1 MHDKTQHTD
10 VYSIVTNRII
20 EHLEKGVVPW
30 QKPWTD
36 AGLPKNLITGKN
48 YRGINVWLLNTLNY
62 QQNSFLTFKQVKELG
77 GYVKKGEKAQ
87 EVIFWKWIEKEN
99 KETKET
105 ERVPLLRY
113 YTVFNIAQCE
123 GIPKDKLPPVIEKNN
138 NPIKACEKIIS
149 EMPKLP
155 NIRHKEQSAY
165 YNKMHDY
172 VNMPKLETFTSSE
185 HYYGTLFHE
194 LVHSTGHN
202 ERLNRK
208 ELTKSSGFRSEDYA
222 VEELTAEMGASY
234 LKSYAGIPIEQLEN
248 NVAYIKG
255 WLERLKNDKRF
266 IVHASTQAQKATDYI
281 LNIKNEEK
289 ELIPINDYSEKP
301 EKADERIMELKEI
314 RSNNVNE
321 KAASVER
328 CM

>member
-1 MHDKTQHTD
+1 MNEKPNHTD

-62 QQNSFLTFKQVKELG
+62 QQNSFLTFKQVKDLG

-87 EVIFWKWIEKEN
+87 EVIYWKWIEKEN
-99 KETKET
+99 RETKET

-123 GIPKDKLPPVIEKNN
+123 GIPKEKLPPVVERNN
-138 NPIKACEKIIS
+138 NPMETCEKIIS
-149 EMPKLP
+149 EMPKRP
-155 NIRHKEQSAY
+155 DIRHKEQSAY

-172 VNMPKLETFTSSE
+172 VNMPKMETFTNSE
-185 HYYGTLFHE
+185 NYYSTLFHE

-202 ERLNRK
+202 ERLNRN
-208 ELTKSSGFRSEDYA
+208 ELTKSNGFRSENYA

-248 NVAYIKG
+248 NVAYIQG

-289 ELIPINDYSEKP
+289 ELNQINIYSEKFK
-301 EKADERIMELKEI
+301 KADDRIIELEETRCLGKVNSIGMER
-314 RSNNVNE
+314 
-321 KAASVER
+321 
-328 CM
+328 

>member
-1 MHDKTQHTD
+1 MNEKTKHTD
-10 VYSIVTNRII
+10 VYTIVTNRII

-62 QQNSFLTFKQVKELG
+62 QQNSFLTFKQVKDLG

-123 GIPKDKLPPVIEKNN
+123 GIPKEKLPPVVERNNSPIET
-138 NPIKACEKIIS
+138 CERIIN
-149 EMPKLP
+149 EMPNRP
-155 NIRHKEQSAY
+155 DIRHKEHSAY
-165 YNKMHDY
+165 YNKIHDY
-172 VNMPKLETFTSSE
+172 VNMPKMETFMSSE

-202 ERLNRK
+202 ERLNRN
-208 ELTKSSGFRSEDYA
+208 ELIKSNGFRSENYA

-234 LKSYAGIPIEQLEN
+234 LKSYAGIPIEQLGN
-248 NVAYIKG
+248 NAAYIKG

-266 IVHASTQAQKATDYI
+266 IVHASAQAQKATDYI
-281 LNIKNEEK
+281 LNVKNEEK

-301 EKADERIMELKEI
+301 AKADERISELKETRCLRKENSI
-314 RSNNVNE
+314 G
-321 KAASVER
+321 VER
-328 CM
+328 